1 MRCRRA
7 NRQGTALSH
16 GCQNSE
22 IASTTTPS
30 ATGRGGGAAFL
41 VSAGILLSRISGL
54 VRDSVFAH
62 FFGTSPAA
70 DAFRAAMRIPNV
82 LQNILGEGTLSA
94 SFIPVYAGL
103 LARHEDKDAG
113 QVAGAIASLLGVVTT
128 ALVALGVLLTP
139 WLIPVI
145 APGFHGE
152 RRELCVTLVRIF
164 FPATGLLVWSAWC
177 LAILNSH
184 RRFFVGYAVPVLWN
198 AVIVTTLLV
207 FGRRSSL
214 DQLAVMTA
222 WGAVAGSLVQFIAQ
236 LPLVLKLV
244 PDLRV
249 VFTWTFE
256 PVRRVV
262 RNFLPVFTSRGVVQ
276 LSAYLDSMIA
286 SLLPPGSFAALT
298 YAQTLYVL
306 PVSLFGMSIS
316 TTELTEMSHVV
327 GVAADA
333 TEQLRARLES
343 RLRQIAFLVVPSAA
357 AFLVFGDVIAA
368 GIYRSGRFT
377 QADAIFVWKILAGS
391 SIGLLASTMSR
402 LFSSTYYALGDTRTP
417 FRYAVLRVALTGAL
431 GYGCAV
437 PLPPLLG
444 IDPRWGASA
453 LAASAGVAGW
463 IEFALL
469 RRSLAKRIGGVH
481 VPLTFIL
488 QLWGAAAVAAGVGWL
503 LRGPTHALPASI
515 AAVIVLGVYGVLYFA
530 LLAAAGNSNA
540 RALVRR
546 VGRTVGRG

>member
-1 MRCRRA
+1 MKKEDGKLPA
-7 NRQGTALSH
+7 
-16 GCQNSE
+16 CQNRD
-22 IASTTTPS
+22 IASTTSPS
-30 ATGRGGGAAFL
+30 ATGHGGAAFL
-41 VSAGILLSRISGL
+41 VSAGILLSRVSGL

-103 LARHEDKDAG
+103 LARREERDAG
-113 QVAGAIASLLGVVTT
+113 QVAGAIASLLGLATT
-128 ALVALGVLLTP
+128 VLVALGVLLTP

-152 RRELCVTLVRIF
+152 RRELCVVLVRIF

-198 AVIVTTLLV
+198 AVIVATLLT

-214 DQLAVMTA
+214 DRLAVLTA
-222 WGAVAGSLVQFIAQ
+222 WGAVAGSLVQFVAQ
-236 LPLVLKLV
+236 LPLVLRLAPHLRLV
-244 PDLRV
+244 LS
-249 VFTWTFE
+249 WTFE

-286 SLLPPGSFAALT
+286 SLLPTGSFAALT

-327 GVAADA
+327 GVTADAAD
-333 TEQLRARLES
+333 ELRARLES

-357 AFLVFGDVIAA
+357 AFLAFGDVIAA

-402 LFSSTYYALGDTRTP
+402 LLSSTYYALGDTRTP

-444 IDPRWGASA
+444 IDPRWGAAA
-453 LAASAGVAGW
+453 LAGSAGVAGW

-469 RRSLAKRIGGVH
+469 RRSLARRIGAVH
-481 VPLTFIL
+481 VPLGFIL
-488 QLWGAAAVAAGVGWL
+488 QLWGAAAVAAGLGWL
-503 LRGPTHALPASI
+503 LRPATRTLPPAI
-515 AAVIVLGVYGVLYFA
+515 AAVIVLGVFGLAYFA
-530 LLAAAGNSNA
+530 LLAAAGNNNA
-540 RALVRR
+540 RALIRR
-546 VGRTVGRG
+546 ALRMAGRG

>member
-1 MRCRRA
+1 MKEGDGKPSA
-7 NRQGTALSH
+7 
-16 GCQNSE
+16 CQNRD
-22 IASTTTPS
+22 IASTTSQS

-103 LARHEDKDAG
+103 LARREERDAG

-128 ALVALGVLLTP
+128 VLVACGVLLTP

-152 RRELCVTLVRIF
+152 RRELCVMLVRIF

-184 RRFFVGYAVPVLWN
+184 RRFFIGYAVPVLWN
-198 AVIVTTLLV
+198 AVIIGTMLA
-207 FGRRSSL
+207 FGRRSTL
-214 DQLAVMTA
+214 DQLAVRTA
-222 WGAVAGSLVQFIAQ
+222 WAAVAGSLLQFVAQ
-236 LPLVLKLV
+236 LPLVLKLA

-249 VFTWTFE
+249 VFSWTFE

-276 LSAYLDSMIA
+276 LSAYLDSIIA
-286 SLLPPGSFAALT
+286 SLLPTGSFAALT
-298 YAQTLYVL
+298 YAQTLYIL

-327 GVAADA
+327 GATVDAAG
-333 TEQLRARLES
+333 ELRSRLES

-357 AFLVFGDVIAA
+357 AFLAFGDVIAA

-417 FRYAVLRVALTGAL
+417 FRYAVVRVTLTGAL

-444 IDPRWGASA
+444 IDPRWGAAA
-453 LAASAGVAGW
+453 LAGSAGVAGW

-469 RRSLAKRIGGVH
+469 RRSLARRIGAVN

-488 QLWGAAAVAAGVGWL
+488 QLWGAAAVGAGLGWL
-503 LRGPTHALPASI
+503 LRRPTHALPPSI
-515 AAVIVLGVYGVLYFA
+515 AAVIVLGTFGSVYFA
-530 LLAAAGNSNA
+530 LLAAAGNGNA
-540 RALVRR
+540 RALMRR
-546 VGRTVGRG
+546 SLRLLKRGS

>member
-1 MRCRRA
+1 MSRFD
-7 NRQGTALSH
+7 
-16 GCQNSE
+16 CQNRN
-22 IASTTTPS
+22 IASTTTSSS
-30 ATGRGGGAAFL
+30 ASGRGGGAAVL
-41 VSAGILLSRISGL
+41 VSAGILLSRMSGL

-62 FFGTSPAA
+62 YFGTSPAA

-103 LARHEDKDAG
+103 LARGEEKDAG
-113 QVAGAIASLLGVVTT
+113 RVAGAVAALLGLVTT
-128 ALVALGVLLTP
+128 VLVALGVLLTP
-139 WLIPVI
+139 WLIPAI

-152 RRELCVTLVRIF
+152 RRELCILLVRIF

-198 AVIVTTLLV
+198 AVIIATMLT
-207 FGRRSSL
+207 FGRHSSL
-214 DQLAVMTA
+214 DRLAMLTA
-222 WGAVAGSLVQFIAQ
+222 WGAVAGSAVQFLAQ
-236 LPLVLKLV
+236 LPLVLQLTSH
-244 PDLRV
+244 LRLML
-249 VFTWTFE
+249 TWTFE

-316 TTELTEMSHVV
+316 TTELTEMSHMV
-327 GVAADA
+327 GAAVDA
-333 TEQLRARLES
+333 TAELRARLEV

-357 AFLVFGDVIAA
+357 AFLAFGDVIAA

-377 QADAIFVWKILAGS
+377 QADAVFVWKILAGS

-417 FRYAVLRVALTGAL
+417 FRYAVLRVVLTGAL

-437 PLPPLLG
+437 PSPPLLG
-444 IDPRWGASA
+444 VDPRWGAAA
-453 LAASAGVAGW
+453 LAGSAGVAGW

-469 RRSLAKRIGGVH
+469 RRSLARRIGGAH
-481 VPLTFIL
+481 VPLGFIL
-488 QLWGAAAVAAGVGWL
+488 QLWGAAAVSAGLGWVVKL
-503 LRGPTHALPASI
+503 YVHAPLPQI
-515 AAVIVLGVYGVLYFA
+515 TAVAVLGVFGVAYFA
-530 LLAAAGNSNA
+530 LLAAVGNANA
-540 RALVRR
+540 RGMMKR
-546 VGRTVGRG
+546 VGRMMGRG

>member
-1 MRCRRA
+1 MKER
-7 NRQGTALSH
+7 
-16 GCQNSE
+16 
-22 IASTTTPS
+22 
-30 ATGRGGGAAFL
+30 GGAAFV
-41 VSAGILLSRISGL
+41 VSAGILLSRMSGL

-62 FFGTSPAA
+62 FFGTSEAA

-103 LARHEDKDAG
+103 LARREERDAG
-113 QVAGAIASLLGVVTT
+113 RVAGAIAALLGLTTTILVV
-128 ALVALGVLLTP
+128 LGVLATP

-152 RRELCVTLVRIF
+152 RRELCTVLVRIF

-198 AVIVTTLLV
+198 AVIVAALIA
-207 FGRRSSL
+207 FGRHSSL
-214 DQLAVMTA
+214 DRLAAMTA
-222 WGAVAGSLVQFIAQ
+222 WGAVAGSAVQFLAQ

-244 PDLRV
+244 PHLRIAPA
-249 VFTWTFE
+249 WGFE

-276 LSAYLDSMIA
+276 LSAYLDSMIS

-316 TTELTEMSHVV
+316 TTELTEMSHLV
-327 GVAADA
+327 GASADA
-333 TEQLRARLES
+333 TEGLRVRLES

-357 AFLVFGDVIAA
+357 AFLAFGDVIAA

-377 QADAIFVWKILAGS
+377 QGDAVFVWKILAGA

-402 LFSSTYYALGDTRTP
+402 LLSSTYYALGDTRTP

-444 IDPRWGASA
+444 IDPRWGAAA
-453 LAASAGVAGW
+453 LAGSAGVAGW

-469 RRSLAKRIGGVH
+469 RRSLAQRIGTVH
-481 VPLTFIL
+481 VPVSFIA
-488 QLWGAAAVAAGVGWL
+488 QLWGAAALAAGLGWL
-503 LRGPTHALPASI
+503 VKPLTRAFLPSI
-515 AAVIVLGVYGVLYFA
+515 AAAIVLGVYGLAYFA
-530 LLAAAGNSNA
+530 LLAAAGNENA
-540 RALVRR
+540 RGLVRR
-546 VGRTVGRG
+546 AARSMPR

>member
-1 MRCRRA
+1 M
-7 NRQGTALSH
+7 
-16 GCQNSE
+16 
-22 IASTTTPS
+22 
-30 ATGRGGGAAFL
+30 
-41 VSAGILLSRISGL
+41 SGL

-62 FFGTSPAA
+62 FFGTSEAA

-103 LARHEDKDAG
+103 LARREERDAG
-113 QVAGAIASLLGVVTT
+113 RVAGAIASLLGLTTTVLVV
-128 ALVALGVLLTP
+128 LGVLATP

-152 RRELCVTLVRIF
+152 RRELCTALVRIF
-164 FPATGLLVWSAWC
+164 FPATGVLVWSAWC

-198 AVIVTTLLV
+198 AVIVAALIG
-207 FGRRSSL
+207 FGRHSSL
-214 DQLAVMTA
+214 DRLAVMTA
-222 WGAVAGSLVQFIAQ
+222 WAAVAGSAVQFLAQ

-244 PDLRV
+244 PNLRLA
-249 VFTWTFE
+249 FAWGLE
-256 PVRRVV
+256 PVRTVV

-276 LSAYLDSMIA
+276 LSAYLDSMIS

-316 TTELTEMSHVV
+316 TTELTEMSHLV
-327 GVAADA
+327 GAEADVK
-333 TEQLRARLES
+333 ERLRARLES

-357 AFLVFGDVIAA
+357 AFLAFGDVIAA

-377 QADAIFVWKILAGS
+377 QGDAIFVWKILAGA

-402 LFSSTYYALGDTRTP
+402 LLSSTYYALGDTRTP

-444 IDPRWGASA
+444 IDPRWGAAA
-453 LAASAGVAGW
+453 LAGSAGIAGW

-469 RRSLAKRIGGVH
+469 RRSLARRIGAVH
-481 VPLTFIL
+481 VPVSFIA
-488 QLWGAAAVAAGVGWL
+488 QLWGAAALAAGLGWL
-503 LRGPTHALPASI
+503 LKPVTRTLPPAI
-515 AAVIVLGVYGVLYFA
+515 IAVIVLGVYGLAYFA
-530 LLAAAGNSNA
+530 LLAAAGNENSRGLMRRAA
-540 RALVRR
+540 RIARIN
-546 VGRTVGRG
+546 

>member
-1 MRCRRA
+1 MKREDVKLPA
-7 NRQGTALSH
+7 
-16 GCQNSE
+16 CQNRE
-22 IASTTTPS
+22 IASTPS
-30 ATGRGGGAAFL
+30 PGATGRGGGAAFL

-62 FFGTSPAA
+62 FFGTSGAA
-70 DAFRAAMRIPNV
+70 AAFRAAMRIPNV

-103 LARHEDKDAG
+103 LARREERDAG
-113 QVAGAIASLLGVVTT
+113 QVAGAVASLLGVVTT
-128 ALVALGVLLTP
+128 VLVALGVLLTP

-152 RRELCVTLVRIF
+152 RRDLCVVLVRIF

-198 AVIVTTLLV
+198 AVIVATLLT
-207 FGRRSSL
+207 FGWRSSL
-214 DQLAVMTA
+214 NRLAVLTA
-222 WGAVAGSLVQFIAQ
+222 WGAVAGSLVQFVAQ
-236 LPLVLKLV
+236 LPLVLRLA
-244 PDLRV
+244 PHLRV
-249 VFTWTFE
+249 VFSWTFE

-298 YAQTLYVL
+298 YAQTLYIL

-327 GVAADA
+327 GVAVDA

-343 RLRQIAFLVVPSAA
+343 RLRQIAILVVPSAA
-357 AFLVFGDVIAA
+357 AFLAFGDVIAA

-444 IDPRWGASA
+444 IDPRWGAAA

-469 RRSLAKRIGGVH
+469 RRSLARRIGAVH
-481 VPLTFIL
+481 VPLAFIL
-488 QLWGAAAVAAGVGWL
+488 QLWGAAALAAGLGWL
-503 LRGPTHALPASI
+503 LRAPTRGLPPSI
-515 AAVIVLGVYGVLYFA
+515 TAVIVLGVFGLAYFA
-530 LLAAAGNSNA
+530 LLAAAGNENA
-540 RALVRR
+540 RGLIGRALRLARR
-546 VGRTVGRG
+546 G

>member
-1 MRCRRA
+1 M
-7 NRQGTALSH
+7 
-16 GCQNSE
+16 
-22 IASTTTPS
+22 
-30 ATGRGGGAAFL
+30 
-41 VSAGILLSRISGL
+41 SAGILLSRMSGL

-62 FFGTSPAA
+62 FFGTSEAA

-103 LARHEDKDAG
+103 LARSEERDAG
-113 QVAGAIASLLGVVTT
+113 RVAGAIASLLGLTTTVLVV
-128 ALVALGVLLTP
+128 LGVLATP

-152 RRELCVTLVRIF
+152 RRELCTVLVRIF

-198 AVIVTTLLV
+198 AVIVATLIG
-207 FGRRSSL
+207 FGRHSSL
-214 DQLAVMTA
+214 DRLAVMTA
-222 WGAVAGSLVQFIAQ
+222 WGAVAGSAVQFLAQ

-244 PDLRV
+244 PNLRL
-249 VFTWTFE
+249 VFAWGFE

-276 LSAYLDSMIA
+276 LSAYLDSMIS
-286 SLLPPGSFAALT
+286 SLLPTGSFAALT

-316 TTELTEMSHVV
+316 TTELTEMSHLV
-327 GVAADA
+327 GASAEAA
-333 TEQLRARLES
+333 EGLRARLES

-357 AFLVFGDVIAA
+357 AFLAFGDVIAA

-377 QADAIFVWKILAGS
+377 QGDAIFVWKILAGA

-402 LFSSTYYALGDTRTP
+402 LLSSTYYALGDTRTP

-444 IDPRWGASA
+444 IDPRWGAAA

-469 RRSLAKRIGGVH
+469 RRSLARRIGGVH
-481 VPLTFIL
+481 LAVSFIA
-488 QLWGAAAVAAGVGWL
+488 QLWGAAALAAGLGWL
-503 LRGPTHALPASI
+503 LKPFTRALPPSI
-515 AAVIVLGVYGVLYFA
+515 AAVIVLGVYGLAYFA
-530 LLAAAGNSNA
+530 LLAAAGNENA
-540 RALVRR
+540 RGLVRR
-546 VGRTVGRG
+546 ARRIVRQKRIAS

>member
-1 MRCRRA
+1 MKRA
-7 NRQGTALSH
+7 DGKLPA
-16 GCQNSE
+16 CQNRD
-22 IASTTTPS
+22 IASTTTLS

-103 LARHEDKDAG
+103 LARHEDRDANR
-113 QVAGAIASLLGVVTT
+113 VAGAIASLLGVVTT
-128 ALVALGVLLTP
+128 VLVALGVLATP

-152 RRELCVTLVRIF
+152 RRELCVALVRVF

-184 RRFFVGYAVPVLWN
+184 RRFFIGYAVPVLWN
-198 AVIVTTLLV
+198 AAIITTMLV

-214 DQLAVMTA
+214 DHLAMMTA
-222 WGAVAGSLVQFIAQ
+222 WGAVAGSLIQFLAQ
-236 LPLVLKLV
+236 LPLVLRLTPHLRLV
-244 PDLRV
+244 V
-249 VFTWTFE
+249 SWTFE

-286 SLLPPGSFAALT
+286 SLLPEGSFAALT

-327 GVAADA
+327 GATADA
-333 TEQLRARLES
+333 ANELRSRLES

-357 AFLVFGDVIAA
+357 AFLAFGDVIAA

-377 QADAIFVWKILAGS
+377 QADAMFVWKILAGS

-417 FRYAVLRVALTGAL
+417 FRYAVVRVTLTGAL

-444 IDPRWGASA
+444 IDPRWGAAA

-469 RRSLAKRIGGVH
+469 RRSLAKRIGAVD
-481 VPLTFIL
+481 VPLGFIL
-488 QLWGAAAVAAGVGWL
+488 QLWAAAAVSAGLGWL
-503 LRGPTHALPASI
+503 LRPVTHGFPPQIS
-515 AAVIVLGVYGVLYFA
+515 AVIILGVYGVAYFA
-530 LLAAAGNSNA
+530 ILAGAGNANA
-540 RALVRR
+540 RALIRR
-546 VGRTVGRG
+546 GRGLLRRG